1 MISASGSLISGL
13 LLKNNGLLTLYRP
26 ERAVYDEKEETNGD
40 RDMQTIMI
48 TGCSSGFGLETAR
61 YFLEQG
67 WKVIATMRVPRE
79 DLLPAS
85 DRLRLV
91 RLDVTSAQSIAEAIA
106 EAGEIDVLVN
116 NAGVGMLNALEGA
129 SHEAIAN
136 LFATNTLGT
145 IAMTQAVL
153 PRFRARRS
161 GTIVNITSA
170 VTLQPMPLLAVY
182 TASKAAVNAFTES
195 LALELRPFNI
205 RVGLILPGRA
215 PQTRFGENARRTM
228 GQLPESYAPLG
239 QQILDSIQDNA
250 SVTQAVDVAQ
260 AVWRMVN
267 DPQAPS
273 RLPAGEDALAMAQ
286 AIHSRE

>member
-1 MISASGSLISGL
+1 
-13 LLKNNGLLTLYRP
+13 
-26 ERAVYDEKEETNGD
+26 
-40 RDMQTIMI
+40 MQTIMI

-67 WKVIATMRVPRE
+67 WKVIATMRAPQEGV
-79 DLLPAS
+79 LPAS

-116 NAGVGMLNALEGA
+116 NAGVGMINALEGA
-129 SHEAIAN
+129 SREAIAD

-145 IAMTQAVL
+145 IAMTQAVI

-195 LALELRPFNI
+195 LALELR
-205 RVGLILPGRA
+205 
-215 PQTRFGENARRTM
+215 RTM
-228 GQLPESYAPLG
+228 GQLPESYAALG

-286 AIHSRE
+286 ASLRRV

>member
-1 MISASGSLISGL
+1 
-13 LLKNNGLLTLYRP
+13 
-26 ERAVYDEKEETNGD
+26 
-40 RDMQTIMI
+40 MI

-67 WKVIATMRVPRE
+67 WKVIATMRAPQE
-79 DLLPAS
+79 DVLPAS

-116 NAGVGMLNALEGA
+116 NAGVGMLNALEGVA
-129 SHEAIAN
+129 RGDSN

-145 IAMTQAVL
+145 IAMTQAVI

-215 PQTRFGENARRTM
+215 DPLRGKRSSNDGPAPGELCGAR
-228 GQLPESYAPLG
+228 
-239 QQILDSIQDNA
+239 
-250 SVTQAVDVAQ
+250 
-260 AVWRMVN
+260 
-267 DPQAPS
+267 
-273 RLPAGEDALAMAQ
+273 PADLRQHAG
-286 AIHSRE
+286 

>member
-1 MISASGSLISGL
+1 
-13 LLKNNGLLTLYRP
+13 
-26 ERAVYDEKEETNGD
+26 
-40 RDMQTIMI
+40 MQTIMI

-67 WKVIATMRVPRE
+67 WKVIATMRAPQEGV
-79 DLLPAS
+79 LPAS

-106 EAGEIDVLVN
+106 EVGEIDVLVN

-129 SHEAIAN
+129 PREAIAN

-145 IAMTQAVL
+145 IAMTQAVI
-153 PRFRARRS
+153 PRFRERRS

-195 LALELRPFNI
+195 LALELLAFNI

-228 GQLPESYAPLG
+228 GQLPESYAALG
-239 QQILDSIQDNA
+239 QQIFDSMQDAGRGRRPGDGAGQSSPCLKAICGTCLSDGGCA
-250 SVTQAVDVAQ
+250 SC
-260 AVWRMVN
+260 RC
-267 DPQAPS
+267 
-273 RLPAGEDALAMAQ
+273 ALWSGNIISVRIAW
-286 AIHSRE
+286 II

>member
-1 MISASGSLISGL
+1 
-13 LLKNNGLLTLYRP
+13 
-26 ERAVYDEKEETNGD
+26 
-40 RDMQTIMI
+40 MQTIMI

-67 WKVIATMRVPRE
+67 WKVIATMRAPQEGV
-79 DLLPAS
+79 LPAS

-116 NAGVGMLNALEGA
+116 NAGVGMLNALG
-129 SHEAIAN
+129 
-136 LFATNTLGT
+136 GR
-145 IAMTQAVL
+145 
-153 PRFRARRS
+153 PARGDSQPVCHQYPGNDCHDPGGDPPVQSERS

-195 LALELRPFNI
+195 LALELLAFNI

-228 GQLPESYAPLG
+228 GQLPESYAALG
-239 QQILDSIQDNA
+239 QQIFDSMQDNA
-250 SVTQAVDVAQ
+250 SVTQATDVAQ
-260 AVWRMVN
+260 AVWRMVH
-267 DPQAPS
+267 DPDAPS

-286 AIHSRE
+286 ASHRLV

>member
-1 MISASGSLISGL
+1 MMKRKKPI
-13 LLKNNGLLTLYRP
+13 
-26 ERAVYDEKEETNGD
+26 GD
-40 RDMQTIMI
+40 REMQTIMI

-228 GQLPESYAPLG
+228 GQLPESYAALG
-239 QQILDSIQDNA
+239 QQIFDSMQDNA
-250 SVTQAVDVAQ
+250 SVTQAADVAQ

>member
-40 RDMQTIMI
+40 REMHTIMI

-250 SVTQAVDVAQ
+250 SVTQAADVAQ

>member
-1 MISASGSLISGL
+1 M
-13 LLKNNGLLTLYRP
+13 
-26 ERAVYDEKEETNGD
+26 RAPQEGV
-40 RDMQTIMI
+40 
-48 TGCSSGFGLETAR
+48 
-61 YFLEQG
+61 
-67 WKVIATMRVPRE
+67 
-79 DLLPAS
+79 LPAS

-106 EAGEIDVLVN
+106 EVGEIDVLVN

-129 SHEAIAN
+129 PREAIAN

-145 IAMTQAVL
+145 IAMTQAVI
-153 PRFRARRS
+153 PRFRERRS

-195 LALELRPFNI
+195 LALELLAFNI

-228 GQLPESYAPLG
+228 GQLPESYAALG
-239 QQILDSIQDNA
+239 QQIFDSMQDNA
-250 SVTQAVDVAQ
+250 SVTQATDVAQ
-260 AVWRMVN
+260 AVWRMVH
-267 DPQAPS
+267 DADAPS
-273 RLPAGEDALAMAQ
+273 RLPQGKTPWRWRRPVIALSEGNMRDLSVRRWVRKLPLRFMVGEYYPCQDGLDNMSCYT
-286 AIHSRE
+286 I

>member
-40 RDMQTIMI
+40 REMQTIMI

-161 GTIVNITSA
+161 GTIINITSA

-250 SVTQAVDVAQ
+250 SVTQAADVAQ

>member
-1 MISASGSLISGL
+1 MMKRKKPI
-13 LLKNNGLLTLYRP
+13 
-26 ERAVYDEKEETNGD
+26 GD
-40 RDMQTIMI
+40 REMQTIMI

-67 WKVIATMRVPRE
+67 WKVIATMRVLRE

-129 SHEAIAN
+129 SREAIAN

-145 IAMTQAVL
+145 IAMTQGVL

-182 TASKAAVNAFTES
+182 TASKAAVNAFTAS

-205 RVGLILPGRA
+205 RVGVILPGRD
-215 PQTRFGENARRTM
+215 PQTRLRGKRASNDGPAPGELCGAR
-228 GQLPESYAPLG
+228 PA
-239 QQILDSIQDNA
+239 
-250 SVTQAVDVAQ
+250 
-260 AVWRMVN
+260 
-267 DPQAPS
+267 DPRQHPGKRQRDAGCRCGS
-273 RLPAGEDALAMAQ
+273 GRLANGER
-286 AIHSRE
+286 S

>member
-1 MISASGSLISGL
+1 
-13 LLKNNGLLTLYRP
+13 
-26 ERAVYDEKEETNGD
+26 
-40 RDMQTIMI
+40 MI

-67 WKVIATMRVPRE
+67 WKVIATMRALRRE
-79 DLLPAS
+79 GVLPAS

-129 SHEAIAN
+129 PREAIAN

-145 IAMTQAVL
+145 IAMTQAVI

-170 VTLQPMPLLAVY
+170 VTLQPMPPAVC
-182 TASKAAVNAFTES
+182 
-195 LALELRPFNI
+195 L
-205 RVGLILPGRA
+205 
-215 PQTRFGENARRTM
+215 
-228 GQLPESYAPLG
+228 
-239 QQILDSIQDNA
+239 
-250 SVTQAVDVAQ
+250 
-260 AVWRMVN
+260 
-267 DPQAPS
+267 
-273 RLPAGEDALAMAQ
+273 
-286 AIHSRE
+286 HRE

>member
-1 MISASGSLISGL
+1 
-13 LLKNNGLLTLYRP
+13 
-26 ERAVYDEKEETNGD
+26 
-40 RDMQTIMI
+40 MQTIMI

-205 RVGLILPGRA
+205 RVGMILPGRA
-215 PQTRFGENARRTM
+215 PQTRFGVNARRTM

-286 AIHSRE
+286 AIPGRE

>member
-1 MISASGSLISGL
+1 MMKRKKPI
-13 LLKNNGLLTLYRP
+13 
-26 ERAVYDEKEETNGD
+26 GD
-40 RDMQTIMI
+40 REMQTIMI

-145 IAMTQAVL
+145 IAMTQADF
-153 PRFRARRS
+153 PGSERAVAGRSLISPRRS
-161 GTIVNITSA
+161 PCSRCPCWRSI
-170 VTLQPMPLLAVY
+170 P
-182 TASKAAVNAFTES
+182 
-195 LALELRPFNI
+195 
-205 RVGLILPGRA
+205 RVK
-215 PQTRFGENARRTM
+215 RR
-228 GQLPESYAPLG
+228 
-239 QQILDSIQDNA
+239 
-250 SVTQAVDVAQ
+250 
-260 AVWRMVN
+260 
-267 DPQAPS
+267 
-273 RLPAGEDALAMAQ
+273 
-286 AIHSRE
+286 

>member
-1 MISASGSLISGL
+1 
-13 LLKNNGLLTLYRP
+13 
-26 ERAVYDEKEETNGD
+26 
-40 RDMQTIMI
+40 MQTIMI

-67 WKVIATMRVPRE
+67 WKVIATMRAPQEGV
-79 DLLPAS
+79 LPAS

-106 EAGEIDVLVN
+106 EVGEIDVLVN

-129 SHEAIAN
+129 PREAIAN

-145 IAMTQAVL
+145 IAMTQAVI
-153 PRFRARRS
+153 PRFRERRS
-161 GTIVNITSA
+161 GTIVNVTSA

-195 LALELRPFNI
+195 LALELLAFNI

-228 GQLPESYAPLG
+228 GQLPESYAALG
-239 QQILDSIQDNA
+239 QQIFDSMQDNA
-250 SVTQAVDVAQ
+250 SVTQATDVAQ
-260 AVWRMVN
+260 AVWRMVH
-267 DPQAPS
+267 DADAPS

-286 AIHSRE
+286 ASHRLV

>member
-1 MISASGSLISGL
+1 
-13 LLKNNGLLTLYRP
+13 
-26 ERAVYDEKEETNGD
+26 
-40 RDMQTIMI
+40 MQTIMI

-286 AIHSRE
+286 AIPGRELSGFALSLAGFDDVQAGSAEGVRFPVTMQQANVERE

>member
-1 MISASGSLISGL
+1 
-13 LLKNNGLLTLYRP
+13 
-26 ERAVYDEKEETNGD
+26 
-40 RDMQTIMI
+40 MQTIMI

-67 WKVIATMRVPRE
+67 WKVIATMRAPQEGV
-79 DLLPAS
+79 LPAS

-106 EAGEIDVLVN
+106 EEIDVLVN
-116 NAGVGMLNALEGA
+116 NAGVGMINALEGA
-129 SHEAIAN
+129 SREAIAD

-145 IAMTQAVL
+145 IAMTQAVI

-195 LALELRPFNI
+195 LALELRAFNI

-228 GQLPESYAPLG
+228 GQLPESYAALG

-286 AIHSRE
+286 ASLRRV